1 MACNKHAIDE
11 AYKILSNYQDSE
23 HCYEKGEKQKRFI
36 LTFICCV
43 DTKYGNTNALTDE
56 WFLGKD
62 GFFFKDVDENIYKT
76 NSKSF
81 NSFSDDHDLIE
92 GMNLSFTANVSKNA
106 EFGYVKQCK
115 YTQLNYVT
123 DVDILSYPEN
133 PCLTKEEKERD
144 LKESKRIERGPNGE
158 KVKEHFEDECQI
170 CKAQGITH
178 NYSFIKENGR
188 QYSEAHHV
196 IPLSQNGSDLTD
208 NIMCLC
214 ANHHRQMHYGD
225 VKVNFDHYNFY
236 VTLDGERLKPIPR
249 WRMICPYN

>member
-92 GMNLSFTANVSKNA
+92 GQYWNPGTLQYA
-106 EFGYVKQCK
+106 VKGIQSGAASL
-115 YTQLNYVT
+115 YEL
-123 DVDILSYPEN
+123 
-133 PCLTKEEKERD
+133 R
-144 LKESKRIERGPNGE
+144 KRWQAARGE
-158 KVKEHFEDECQI
+158 TYQ
-170 CKAQGITH
+170 
-178 NYSFIKENGR
+178 S
-188 QYSEAHHV
+188 
-196 IPLSQNGSDLTD
+196 
-208 NIMCLC
+208 
-214 ANHHRQMHYGD
+214 
-225 VKVNFDHYNFY
+225 VN
-236 VTLDGERLKPIPR
+236 R
-249 WRMICPYN
+249 